1 MRFCVCVWLTV
12 LSFGQEVAQEPKG
25 RISGT
30 VVDAVTKVPLRKV
43 NVVLS
48 KDGDSRGTLTDA
60 AGNFAFEKLAAGMYR
75 LVGERSGYARSSYGA
90 RLPDGP
96 GLPVTLGQG
105 DEKKGLDLSLMP
117 QATLSGRIVDEDG
130 DPLEGVQITLQRRMT
145 LNGAPRLIT
154 GGQSQTNDRGEFRL
168 SSINAGKYLLL
179 AMHRNGP
186 GLALLSADGTRSGY
200 VPTYFPGV
208 DRPDQG
214 QWLHF
219 KAGQEVASFNMVMR
233 RTKMFR
239 VRGRFTGGEPPKD
252 LQESFRQ
259 VMLKPK
265 LSSDEAFSAGI
276 FISKGAPLQPKD
288 GKFDVPEVQ
297 PGRYSLEVLSYAGGS
312 QRVLGKMEI
321 AVSDSNIEGIEVPE
335 IQLAGITTTLKLE
348 DETKPINLNGIR
360 VDLVGADMGN
370 PANQRIDR
378 KDGGGF
384 EVKNLA
390 PDRWRVQVTTN
401 SQPVYLKSIRA
412 GGKELEGGIV
422 DLSNGGSAQVEVVVS
437 SAISTI
443 EGNVEREGPP
453 RPGSS
458 VFVYRQGTT
467 EFPMIPIDPKGNFR
481 SRPLGPGE
489 YLVYAFE
496 EISFQGIDPDLL
508 KKLESKATR
517 VKLAEGEKKTVSVK
531 QISYE
536 ELNKALQ
543 SEP

>member
-1 MRFCVCVWLTV
+1 MSRIAFCLV
-12 LSFGQEVAQEPKG
+12 LFGFCACAQEEEKG
-25 RISGT
+25 RIQGR
-30 VVDAVTKVPLRKV
+30 VVDAVTKAPLRKV

-48 KDGDSRGTLTDA
+48 KEGDSRGTLTDA
-60 AGNFAFEKLAAGMYR
+60 AGNFAFEKLPAGMYR

-145 LNGAPRLIT
+145 LNGARRLVQI
-154 GGQSQTNDRGEFRL
+154 GQAQTNDRGEFRL

-179 AMHRNGP
+179 ATIRNRP
-186 GLALLSADGTRSGY
+186 GLALVNADGTRSGY

-208 DRPDQG
+208 EHPDQG
-214 QWLHF
+214 QWLDF
-219 KAGQEVASFNMVMR
+219 KAGQEVAAFNMVLR
-233 RTKMFR
+233 RSKMFR
-239 VRGRFTGGEPPKD
+239 VRGRFTGGEPSKD
-252 LQESFRQ
+252 MQESFRQ
-259 VMLKPK
+259 VMLRPK
-265 LSSDEAFSAGI
+265 LSSEEAFSTAG
-276 FISKGAPLQPKD
+276 FITRGASVQPKD
-288 GKFDVPEVQ
+288 GRFDLPEVQ
-297 PGRYSLEVLSYAGGS
+297 PGRYILEVFTYAGGGT
-312 QRVLGKMEI
+312 QRLLGKLEI
-321 AVSDSNIEGIEVPE
+321 TVSDSNIEGIEVPE
-335 IQLAGITTTLKLE
+335 VQLASITATLKLE
-348 DETKPINLNGIR
+348 DESKPVNLNGIR
-360 VDLVGADMGN
+360 VDLLGADMGI

-384 EVKNLA
+384 EVQNLF
-390 PDRWRVQVTTN
+390 PDRWRLQVTTN

-412 GGKELEGGIV
+412 GGKELEGGII

-437 SAISTI
+437 GAISTI

-458 VFVYRQGTT
+458 VFVYRLGTT
-467 EFPMIPIDPKGNFR
+467 EFPMIPMDPKGNFR

-517 VKLAEGEKKTVSVK
+517 VNLGEGEKKTVSVK

-543 SEP
+543 STP